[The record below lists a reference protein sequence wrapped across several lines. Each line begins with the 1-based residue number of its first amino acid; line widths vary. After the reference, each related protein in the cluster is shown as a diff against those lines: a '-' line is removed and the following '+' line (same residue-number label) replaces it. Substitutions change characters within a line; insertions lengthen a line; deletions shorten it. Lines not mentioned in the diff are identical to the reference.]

1 MKKLIV
7 GGLAA
12 LAIGVGTA
20 PIAQADQSWTM
31 PNLVGKDLQGAQ
43 DAIQSLTHDAVW
55 LSTST
60 DLTGKGRAQIV
71 DRNWIVCTSTPT
83 PGTTFTAIENTSRS
97 PINGTFD
104 NLTDGG
110 TITIGNNTFQANY
123 EGGDG
128 NDLTLTVLP

>member
-12 LAIGVGTA
+12 LAIGLGTA

-71 DRNWIVCTSTPT
+71 DRNWIVCSSTPA
-83 PGTTFTAIENTSRS
+83 PGATFTATTAIDFGVVRDTEVCPS
-97 PINGTFD
+97 
-104 NLTDGG
+104 
-110 TITIGNNTFQANY
+110 
-123 EGGDG
+123 
-128 NDLTLTVLP
+128 